1 MATSKKQ
8 ALNVTSKLN
17 VFIVYWLLYCQFKI
31 DYALCL
37 FETMLV
43 NMRILT
49 FNTQGFS
56 KELLL
61 VKNYFRISYR
71 SKIPR
76 EKTYKATT
84 SNELV
89 LDDCETKKY
98 KQTKY
103 TYISRHSN
111 YLGIFFSISSLKT
124 HNRVIQRVHE

>member
-1 MATSKKQ
+1 MVFEDQENVSAVQPKSKMTTSKKQ

-17 VFIVYWLLYCQFKI
+17 VFIVYWLLYCRFKI

-49 FNTQGFS
+49 FKTQGFS

-71 SKIPR
+71 SKIR
-76 EKTYKATT
+76 GEKT
-84 SNELV
+84 
-89 LDDCETKKY
+89 
-98 KQTKY
+98 
-103 TYISRHSN
+103 
-111 YLGIFFSISSLKT
+111 
-124 HNRVIQRVHE
+124 